1 MGKRKKKEDKPCRQL
16 SESAKENLA
25 GLIIRSIGASDI
37 RRGISGQKRRI
48 LPPPG
53 GTMLF

>member
-1 MGKRKKKEDKPCRQL
+1 MDKRKKKEDKPCRQL

-25 GLIIRSIGASDI
+25 GLIICLAGPSDI
-37 RRGISGQKRRI
+37 RRGTTGQKRRI

-53 GTMLF
+53 SVMIF